1 MTKDATKKNELKKK
15 ISSKKVLGALVL
27 VGIVGLGG
35 VVYKNPD
42 VWDNL
47 KQKLGNIGKQEDVY
61 QSQISLLQ
69 QQINNL
75 QVQMNEAMQLAQ
87 NPNFEEIN
95 KRIDNIEQIN
105 VNTIKSKADVETV
118 LGLVMRMD
126 NAEGRINDLA
136 KVTNDSA
143 LVLTAAMLV
152 KDAAE
157 RGGEFVYEAEV
168 LKELAKGNYKIA
180 KEVALIESVASKG
193 IPNVLMLQDLFA
205 KVYAEK
211 YDLQKEENEPANWKE
226 RIYQQVN
233 KVVKIEK
240 ASEVKEKEFSEEDR
254 AWGIV
259 ADLVEEGDIAKAILI
274 ARKPINQD
282 LLRDKAFSEWLTE
295 AEVYDNFAKAVAKIS
310 ANSLAVMKVEFL
322 KNTK

>member
-1 MTKDATKKNELKKK
+1 MTKEIVNKNESKKKNSYKKAVW
-15 ISSKKVLGALVL
+15 VLALLCVAG
-27 VGIVGLGG
+27 VGG
-35 VVYKNPD
+35 VAYKNPQVLENIKNKIAD
-42 VWDNL
+42 LKKDN
-47 KQKLGNIGKQEDVY
+47 DVY
-61 QSQISLLQ
+61 QTQILQ
-69 QQINNL
+69 LQEQVANL
-75 QVQMNEAMQLAQ
+75 QIQMAEARQLAE

-136 KVTNDSA
+136 KVTNNSA
-143 LVLTAAMLV
+143 LTLTAAMLV

-157 RGGEFVYEAEV
+157 RGGEFVYEAEI
-168 LKELAKGNYKIA
+168 LKELTAGNYKIA
-180 KEVALIESVASKG
+180 KEVAFIEKVATQG
-193 IPNVLMLQDLFA
+193 IPNILLLQELFA
-205 KVYAEK
+205 KAYAKK
-211 YDLQKEENEPANWKE
+211 YDLQKEDEKPANWKE

-240 ASEVKEKEFSEEDR
+240 ASESKEEEFSEEDR

-259 ADLVEEGDIAKAILI
+259 ADLVEEGNIAKAILI
-274 ARKPINQD
+274 ARKPINNEMLSD
-282 LLRDKAFSEWLTE
+282 EGFAEWLKE
-295 AEVYDNFAKAVAKIS
+295 AETYDNFAKAVAKIS

-322 KNTK
+322 KNSK